1 MSQLPLLFPQ
11 TVKGQGTA
19 APLVYTM
26 YVLPISESETMTE
39 MVNHQE
45 LKDQQKLEQVTN
57 ELLGRVIFL
66 SHQWL
71 GAAHPDPNTEQFKV
85 LKRVLERLQGGAIPS
100 VESFYLHQL
109 VGGNTVVTA
118 EQWKA
123 SLPEMFLWLDYASV
137 PGTIASVGFRLRFG
151 SDERLVVPCYSL
163 PGQQTK

>member
-11 TVKGQGTA
+11 TVKAQGTA

-45 LKDQQKLEQVTN
+45 LKDQQKLDQVTN

-71 GAAHPDPNTEQFKV
+71 GAAHPDPNKEQFAV
-85 LKRVLERLQGGAIPS
+85 LKSVLERLQGGAIPS
-100 VESFYLHQL
+100 VESHFVAQATGL
-109 VGGNTVVTA
+109 NTVVTA
-118 EQWKA
+118 AQWKA
-123 SLPEMFLWLDYASV
+123 SLPEMFLWLDYAGI
-137 PGTIASVGFRLRFG
+137 PGTIASVGFRLGFG
-151 SDERLVVPCYSL
+151 SDQRLVVPC
-163 PGQQTK
+163 